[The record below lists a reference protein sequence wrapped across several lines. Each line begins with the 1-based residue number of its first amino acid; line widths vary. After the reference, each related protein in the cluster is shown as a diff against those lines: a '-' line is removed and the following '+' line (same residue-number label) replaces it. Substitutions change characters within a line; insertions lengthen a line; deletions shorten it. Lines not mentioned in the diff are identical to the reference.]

1 MLNKITINH
10 VRQFFDGYEEKY
22 EISEDN
28 QLLFNLKSSEEFPYE
43 IQVRFM
49 VEDNWMKVYAIPSDF
64 QISIGDCADYLL
76 AVNHYNAW
84 KVRAKASLMIMK
96 EINLITLKL
105 ENIFFFEGPIS
116 VEYFVNGCILYSLR
130 TIREFFDTIE
140 ECKVEVLN

>member
-84 KVRAKASLMIMK
+84 KAEQRQV
-96 EINLITLKL
+96 
-105 ENIFFFEGPIS
+105 
-116 VEYFVNGCILYSLR
+116 
-130 TIREFFDTIE
+130 
-140 ECKVEVLN
+140 